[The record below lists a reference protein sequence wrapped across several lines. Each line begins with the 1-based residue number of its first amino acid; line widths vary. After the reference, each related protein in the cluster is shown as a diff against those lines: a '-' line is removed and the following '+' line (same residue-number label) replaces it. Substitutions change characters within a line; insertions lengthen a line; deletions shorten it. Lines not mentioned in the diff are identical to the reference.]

1 MRKVSECCSGAWVS
15 GTGRPSSLSGPPV
28 AVMWCSRGRAADGQQ
43 EKQAQ
48 GRRQHEE
55 EGGSEAFGSTAEA
68 RVVACA
74 LAREWEAVVAL
85 VLELR
90 AQQQQHGRPSSRVTR
105 LFLRSVHMYEA
116 GRATGNGPC

>member
-1 MRKVSECCSGAWVS
+1 MSDCGSGACVS
-15 GTGRPSSLSGPPV
+15 GTGRPSSLPAPPV
-28 AVMWCSRGRAADGQQ
+28 AVMWWCSRGRAADGQQ

-48 GRRQHEE
+48 ARRQHEE
-55 EGGSEAFGSTAEA
+55 EGGSEASGSTAEA

-90 AQQQQHGRPSSRVTR
+90 AQQQQHGLPSSRVTR
-105 LFLRSVHMYEA
+105 LFLRSVHMHEA
-116 GRATGNGPC
+116 GRAADDGPC